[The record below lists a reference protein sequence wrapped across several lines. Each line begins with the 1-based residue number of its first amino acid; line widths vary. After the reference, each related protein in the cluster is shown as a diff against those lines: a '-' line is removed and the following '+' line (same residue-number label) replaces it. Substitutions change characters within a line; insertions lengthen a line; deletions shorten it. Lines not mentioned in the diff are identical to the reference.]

1 MKTALK
7 LAAATA
13 ALTLG
18 ATAASAQ
25 DLMPGQPGADTSP
38 RNAATSARDTSEQ
51 DIMRDR
57 DSDNIRA
64 TRGKKAKGPVAATA
78 DQVTIGMDVYDMAGE
93 EIGTIASTTGAGA
106 VVASSVGRVQI
117 PMEAF
122 GIDGDRLLIAMSK
135 KDFDAAVAS
144 LATGG

>member
-1 MKTALK
+1 MKTALT
-7 LAAATA
+7 LIATTA

-25 DLMPGQPGADTSP
+25 DTPGQPGSDTSP
-38 RNAATSARDTSEQ
+38 RNAATSARDTSEM

-64 TRGKKAKGPVAATA
+64 TRSKKGPVAATA
-78 DQVTIGMDVYDMAGE
+78 DQVTIGMNVYDMEGKE
-93 EIGTIASTTGAGA
+93 LGTIASTTGAGA

-135 KDFDAAVAS
+135 KDFDAAVA
-144 LATGG
+144 AIAAGG

>member
-1 MKTALK
+1 MKTALT
-7 LAAATA
+7 LIATTA

-38 RNAATSARDTSEQ
+38 RNSATSARDTSEQ

-64 TRGKKAKGPVAATA
+64 TRSKKGPVAATA
-78 DQVTIGMDVYDMAGE
+78 DQVTIGMNVYDLEGE
-93 EIGTIASTTGAGA
+93 ELGTIASTTGAGA

-122 GIDGDRLLIAMSK
+122 GIDGNRLLIAMSK
-135 KDFDAAVAS
+135 KDFDAAVA
-144 LATGG
+144 AIAAGG

>member
-1 MKTALK
+1 MKTALT
-7 LAAATA
+7 LIATTA

-25 DLMPGQPGADTSP
+25 DMPGQPGADTSP
-38 RNAATSARDTSEQ
+38 RNAATSARDTSEM

-64 TRGKKAKGPVAATA
+64 TRSKKGPVAATA
-78 DQVTIGMDVYDMAGE
+78 DQVTIGMNVYDMEGE
-93 EIGTIASTTGAGA
+93 ELGTIASTTGAGA

-135 KDFDAAVAS
+135 KDFDAAVA
-144 LATGG
+144 AIAAGG

>member
-1 MKTALK
+1 MKTALT
-7 LAAATA
+7 LIAATA

-25 DLMPGQPGADTSP
+25 DMPGQPGSDTSP
-38 RNAATSARDTSEQ
+38 RNAATSARDTSEM

-64 TRGKKAKGPVAATA
+64 TRSKKKSGPVAATP
-78 DQVTIGMDVYDMAGE
+78 DQVTIGMDVYDLEGE
-93 EIGTIASTTGAGA
+93 ELGTIASTTGAGA

-135 KDFDAAVAS
+135 KDFDAAVA
-144 LATGG
+144 AIAAGG

>member
-1 MKTALK
+1 MKTALT
-7 LAAATA
+7 LIATTA

-25 DLMPGQPGADTSP
+25 DMPGQPGADTSP
-38 RNAATSARDTSEQ
+38 RNAATSARDTSEM

-64 TRGKKAKGPVAATA
+64 TRSKKAKGPVAATA
-78 DQVTIGMDVYDMAGE
+78 DQVTIGMNVYDMEGE
-93 EIGTIASTTGAGA
+93 ELGTIASTTGAGA

-135 KDFDAAVAS
+135 KDFDAAVA
-144 LATGG
+144 AIAAGG

>member
-1 MKTALK
+1 MKTALT
-7 LAAATA
+7 LIATTA

-18 ATAASAQ
+18 ATAASGQ
-25 DLMPGQPGADTSP
+25 DMPGQPGADTSP
-38 RNAATSARDTSEQ
+38 RNAATSARDTSEM

-78 DQVTIGMDVYDMAGE
+78 DQVTIGMNVYDMEGE
-93 EIGTIASTTGAGA
+93 ELGTIASTTGAGA

-135 KDFDAAVAS
+135 KDFDAAVA
-144 LATGG
+144 AIAAGG